1 MTRALRCMEGNDM
14 EMICILIGAAWLS
27 VQMMKI
33 IDRLEGKR

>member
-1 MTRALRCMEGNDM
+1 MTRALRYMEGNSM

-33 IDRLEGKR
+33 IGRIDK